1 MKQENKSD
9 IPFMLNPS
17 DPKQKRSSKSNPIDP
32 NQKEMKGAISP
43 NLSRQDQVRS
53 AMAGGGGGGG
63 GVGGGIPANM
73 GGALNTQFLNS
84 FLGAGNM
91 YIQPNFPIP
100 SAAPI
105 SNYMQ
110 IPVMIANTNQARGLG
125 YVDASGGNINDQYA
139 NANGNMNGV
148 NGINGINMNGMNGMN
163 ESFFNG
169 GSPNIQ
175 KIYENGIFVQAGI
188 NPSSPN
194 PNISANLNMGMGA
207 FGGLSSQVAGGIA
220 SSYLGLFQ
228 EFENKIMNVIKSQN
242 KILQSMKEDND
253 KTHESLGRIKLE
265 LNNLKESLKT
275 INFSSLPNF
284 EQRPDFNDN
293 FDIFPNVMSEV
304 TSDLLIKYVFNKSD
318 DNFNYEII
326 LDSNFPK
333 ILYKER
339 YFK

>member
-1 MKQENKSD
+1 MKQENKAD

-17 DPKQKRSSKSNPIDP
+17 DPKQKRSSKSNQNDP
-32 NQKEMKGAISP
+32 NLKEMKGTISP
-43 NLSRQDQVRS
+43 NVARPDQARN
-53 AMAGGGGGGG
+53 AMAGGA
-63 GVGGGIPANM
+63 GGIPANM
-73 GGALNTQFLNS
+73 GGVGGALNTQFLNS

-110 IPVMIANTNQARGLG
+110 IPVMIANPNQARGLG
-125 YVDASGGNINDQYA
+125 YVDPSGGNIPEQYA
-139 NANGNMNGV
+139 SANGNMNM
-148 NGINGINMNGMNGMN
+148 NGLNGINMNSINGMN
-163 ESFFNG
+163 ENFFNG
-169 GSPNIQ
+169 GNPNIQ

-194 PNISANLNMGMGA
+194 PNVSTNLNMGMGA

-228 EFENKIMNVIKSQN
+228 EFENKIMNVIKGQN

-284 EQRPDFNDN
+284 EQRPEFNDN
-293 FDIFPNVMSEV
+293 FEILQNLINEV
-304 TSDLLIKYVFNKSD
+304 TPDLLIKYVFNKSD
-318 DNFNYEII
+318 DNFLYEIV
-326 LDSNFPK
+326 LESNFPK